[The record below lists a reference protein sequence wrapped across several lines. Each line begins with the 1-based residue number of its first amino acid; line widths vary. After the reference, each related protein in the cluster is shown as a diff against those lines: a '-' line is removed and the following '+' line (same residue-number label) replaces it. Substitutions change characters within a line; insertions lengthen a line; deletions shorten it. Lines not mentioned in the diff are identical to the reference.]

1 MYHICGPDCDVRRN
15 RSTGHARRPRGAHWH
30 LFDSDDSI
38 PPATLTL
45 SDLGGPHRPGYGTSA
60 SQRQN
65 RRPHQGLIASTWV
78 MVGRQE
84 RRYPHSHAGDGQ
96 LSGHLVLAIPKGG
109 SCRERR
115 RRRSTWGAFV
125 TLTADCIAE
134 FV

>member
-1 MYHICGPDCDVRRN
+1 
-15 RSTGHARRPRGAHWH
+15 
-30 LFDSDDSI
+30 
-38 PPATLTL
+38 
-45 SDLGGPHRPGYGTSA
+45 
-60 SQRQN
+60 
-65 RRPHQGLIASTWV
+65 

-115 RRRSTWGAFV
+115 CRRSTWGAFV

-134 FV
+134 LVWWNDRVNGCPIRSTSLAGRFDSVTE